1 MTIDHYAR
9 EAIKTARRN
18 CRESARWICRG
29 CQLDLV
35 KAAYRQ
41 GAADQKRGAVAA
53 LNNIPRRGSATGVVA
68 LIAYR
73 DAIRAVRDSQPE
85 SDRGGME
92 VGQ

>member
-1 MTIDHYAR
+1 MTIDDYAR
-9 EAIKTARRN
+9 DKAAETWHNCEGKLAGYACEDCVKTALA
-18 CRESARWICRG
+18 SA
-29 CQLDLV
+29 
-35 KAAYRQ
+35 YTQ

-85 SDRGGME
+85 SDARKAE
-92 VGQ
+92 K